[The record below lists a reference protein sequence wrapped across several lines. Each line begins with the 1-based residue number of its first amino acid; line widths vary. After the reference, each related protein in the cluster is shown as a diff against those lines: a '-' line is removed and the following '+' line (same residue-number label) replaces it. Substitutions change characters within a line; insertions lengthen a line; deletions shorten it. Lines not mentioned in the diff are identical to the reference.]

1 MFEELDAA
9 ERRGLRGA
17 LLVCLVIFF
26 ADASHSMPIPIFPSF
41 AQGLGASL
49 PMIGVFAAASSLA
62 MIFLSVPIGSLSD
75 RIGRRGVMMMG
86 YALMV
91 VVPIMYT
98 FSTAAEH
105 LLPARLLL
113 GVAMG
118 STFSIGFVY
127 VSELAP
133 ASRRNLVQGV
143 YMTTMGLGFTA
154 GPLLGGLTSS
164 AWGYYVAFYVS
175 GGLAAVGLV
184 LLLFVPGGAR
194 GGPSHAEG
202 SRRSGLREVLAD
214 TRILAAG
221 VSNFVNS
228 LMFSSLSTFF
238 PLLGGFMGLNE
249 AEVGLGF
256 TVRGLS
262 STVIRFPTGAY
273 ARRVGVLRL
282 MALGLALSAS
292 MLLLVT
298 FTDQLLLVCLLLGV
312 QGLAYGVYL
321 TSGNIYVT
329 QEAPPDRRG
338 AAIGTFSTFGNVS
351 GVLSPLLLGVVA
363 EGWGL
368 RAVFQLSAVL
378 SMAGVCLV
386 LLLVKKGEKGAGAV
400 SLTGT

>member
-1 MFEELDAA
+1 MFEGLDAA

-26 ADASHSMPIPIFPSF
+26 ADASHSMPIPIFPAF

-49 PMIGVFAAASSLA
+49 AMIGLFAAASSIA

-75 RIGRRGVMMMG
+75 RIGRRAVMMMG
-86 YALMV
+86 YALMA
-91 VVPIMYT
+91 VVPLMYT
-98 FSTAAEH
+98 LSTSAEH

-133 ASRRNLVQGV
+133 ARRRSLIQGV
-143 YMTTMGLGFTA
+143 YMTSMGLGFTA
-154 GPLLGGLTSS
+154 GPLLGGLISG
-164 AWGYYVAFYVS
+164 AWGYNVAFYVS
-175 GGLAAVGLV
+175 GGLAVVGFA
-184 LLLFVPGGAR
+184 LLLFVPGGAGR
-194 GGPSHAEG
+194 GPSPRDG
-202 SRRSGLREVLAD
+202 SERPGLSGILSDA
-214 TRILAAG
+214 RILAAG

-238 PLLGGFMGLNE
+238 PLLGGFIGLNE

-262 STVIRFPTGAY
+262 STAIRFPTGAY
-273 ARRVGVLRL
+273 ARRAGALRL
-282 MALGLALSAS
+282 MVASLALSAS
-292 MLLLVT
+292 MLLLVA
-298 FTDQLLLVCLLLGV
+298 FTDQLLLVCILLGI

-351 GVLSPLLLGVVA
+351 GVLSPLLMGAVA
-363 EGWGL
+363 EVWGL
-368 RAVFQLSAVL
+368 KAVFQLSAVL
-378 SMAGVCLV
+378 SMAGVCLT
-386 LLLVKKGEKGAGAV
+386 LLLLKKGGKDAGTV
-400 SLTGT
+400 IRTST